1 MALGSFAVRQIDL
14 TKIEVCPQVG
24 KPWEYLFFVD
34 VVGHRDDPDM
44 REALD
49 ELGESTRMVKV
60 LGSYP
65 RSA

>member
-1 MALGSFAVRQIDL
+1 
-14 TKIEVCPQVG
+14 VG

-34 VVGHRDDPDM
+34 VVGHRLDTDM

-49 ELGESTRMVKV
+49 ELRESTRMVKV

-65 RSA
+65 RSP

>member
-1 MALGSFAVRQIDL
+1 
-14 TKIEVCPQVG
+14 VG
-24 KPWEYLFFVD
+24 RPWEYLFFVD
-34 VVGHRDDPDM
+34 VVGHRDDPEM

-49 ELGESTRMVKV
+49 ELRESTSMVKV